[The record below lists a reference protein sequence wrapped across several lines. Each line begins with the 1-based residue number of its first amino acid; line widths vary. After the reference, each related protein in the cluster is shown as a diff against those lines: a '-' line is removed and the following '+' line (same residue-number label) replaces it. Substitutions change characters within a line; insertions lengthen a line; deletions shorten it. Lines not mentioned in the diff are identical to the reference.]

1 MRAVVKTLKW
11 TTGISHL
18 LLIPCYLFQGL
29 VNLYGIPLLIVITLL
44 HIITSVLAKKEGMK
58 AYANYIGILA
68 ILVAFFPY
76 IQIAIHIIASIFLLL
91 DAASTNTNE
100 VYDS

>member
-1 MRAVVKTLKW
+1 MKTVVKALKW

-18 LLIPCYLFQGL
+18 SLIPYYLLQGL
-29 VNLYGIPLLIVITLL
+29 VDLYGIPLLTVITL
-44 HIITSVLAKKEGMK
+44 HIITILLAKKEGMK
-58 AYANYIGILA
+58 TYANYIGILT
-68 ILVAFFPY
+68 ILIAFFPY

-91 DAASTNTNE
+91 DAASTNTKE

>member
-1 MRAVVKTLKW
+1 MKTVVKALKW

-18 LLIPCYLFQGL
+18 LLIPYYLLQGL
-29 VNLYGIPLLIVITLL
+29 VDLAGIPLLIVITL
-44 HIITSVLAKKEGMK
+44 HILTIVLAKKEDMK

-76 IQIAIHIIASIFLLL
+76 IQIAIHILASIFLVL
-91 DAASTNTNE
+91 DAAYTNTKE

>member
-1 MRAVVKTLKW
+1 MKAVVNALKW

-29 VNLYGIPLLIVITLL
+29 VDLSGIPFLIVIAL
-44 HIITSVLAKKEGMK
+44 HIITIVLAKKKGMK
-58 AYANYIGILA
+58 GYANYIGILT

-91 DAASTNTNE
+91 DAASTTTKE